1 MFYQT
6 EAKFQ
11 GWRALAVLEDR
22 SERLI
27 FVGRSTTQV
36 RGGYAAAFAELLDD
50 EERGQVRSISLQ
62 CWDGAPDKGRWVQK
76 STLSIPAAKGAKAA
90 QDADQVSRI
99 LAFRKPRA
107 LAESAECSSENEPAR
122 LATTA

>member
-11 GWRALAVLEDR
+11 GWRALAILEDR

-36 RGGYAAAFAELLDD
+36 RSGYVAAFAEILDE

-62 CWDGAPDKGRWVQK
+62 CWDGAPTRATGSKKVPCPFLRRRVRRLGK
-76 STLSIPAAKGAKAA
+76 APIP
-90 QDADQVSRI
+90 
-99 LAFRKPRA
+99 
-107 LAESAECSSENEPAR
+107 
-122 LATTA
+122 